1 MVSRSHS
8 STPVPIDA
16 SHPIHSLNIGNQ
28 DQIASL
34 SKQTPIILLNQQE
47 ENGFQTPELVA
58 LRNSNKYVFVINWLY
73 NYRGYLKLQS
83 ELFDVDLF
91 ELELLGFFSAFDL
104 SSLFINKL
112 KLALITSVQNSKH
125 VELEDF
131 EFVFRSHFGSDSPL
145 GVQTDNEQDSVK
157 FDLLNIT
164 EKFDILYILINYISK
179 YSKFRDWTEK
189 QGLATRLDPLFK
201 LSSTEYFSLFDDNRL
216 YKRTI
221 TYYPLTIPKK
231 RKLSP
236 ESPQDYFDSEVF
248 DVKDVKFELIY
259 KNIYEFNEYLTKIKK
274 SSAHKLLYTKL
285 AGKSSAIIDTIF
297 NNEIK
302 KRKYLINKRKE
313 IQMVNLLAVRKRSS
327 RLEAKKQRQEELD
340 RQREEESKY
349 AAERRFERRMKLK
362 NTENIDTGKLS
373 RDQRMKLRQL
383 NNESTPETETNPT
396 PEPEQPE
403 VIVLD

>member
-1 MVSRSHS
+1 MTNNHGIPKPLINTSANRCC
-8 STPVPIDA
+8 
-16 SHPIHSLNIGNQ
+16 HPIHSLNIGNQ

-164 EKFDILYILINYISK
+164 E
-179 YSKFRDWTEK
+179 
-189 QGLATRLDPLFK
+189 
-201 LSSTEYFSLFDDNRL
+201 SLTSCTF
-216 YKRTI
+216 
-221 TYYPLTIPKK
+221 
-231 RKLSP
+231 
-236 ESPQDYFDSEVF
+236 
-248 DVKDVKFELIY
+248 
-259 KNIYEFNEYLTKIKK
+259 
-274 SSAHKLLYTKL
+274 
-285 AGKSSAIIDTIF
+285 
-297 NNEIK
+297 
-302 KRKYLINKRKE
+302 
-313 IQMVNLLAVRKRSS
+313 
-327 RLEAKKQRQEELD
+327 
-340 RQREEESKY
+340 
-349 AAERRFERRMKLK
+349 
-362 NTENIDTGKLS
+362 
-373 RDQRMKLRQL
+373 
-383 NNESTPETETNPT
+383 
-396 PEPEQPE
+396 
-403 VIVLD
+403 